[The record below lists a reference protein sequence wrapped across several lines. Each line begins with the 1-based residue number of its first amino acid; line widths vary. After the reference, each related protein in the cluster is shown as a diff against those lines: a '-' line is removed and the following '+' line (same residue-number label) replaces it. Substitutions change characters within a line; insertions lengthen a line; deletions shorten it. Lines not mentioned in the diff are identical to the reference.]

1 MAKYGPGLTSGQ
13 IANMEKE
20 MIKHALQGELQVG
33 EEENG
38 IIYEL
43 CEKSECDKY
52 IIDAYDALYCQL
64 EQALASGRA
73 LEKIAKDHGYNSDLA
88 EYMDALKDT
97 AMATDYEYE
106 EGEE

>member
-1 MAKYGPGLTSGQ
+1 MSKYGPGLTSGQ

-20 MIKHALQGELQVG
+20 MIKHALQGEVRVG
-33 EEENG
+33 ENENG
-38 IIYEL
+38 FIYKPS
-43 CEKSECDKY
+43 EKDVCDKE
-52 IIDAYDALYCQL
+52 IIDAYDALYYQL

-73 LEKIAKDHGYNSDLA
+73 LEKIAKDRGYNSDLA

-97 AMATDYEYE
+97 AIATDYEYE